1 MAGNRIGSN
10 EHPPGVRE
18 KRATLHTAILQGVAV
33 LFYSTPFVL
42 THYIPLKLG
51 KYFSSYALTARWV
64 HFLFV
69 EKWRPLLSVRY
80 VRSLPLPRPTAPKFG
95 SHPNFRRRSKSPCTL
110 IERTMVQGSGACEK
124 SVGSHRSSWQ
134 RR

>member
-18 KRATLHTAILQGVAV
+18 KRTTLHTAILQGVAV

-42 THYIPLKLG
+42 TYDIPLKLG

-64 HFLFV
+64 PFFV
-69 EKWRPLLSVRY
+69 CRKMAASAQRPVCP
-80 VRSLPLPRPTAPKFG
+80 VAPLPRPTAPKFG